1 MKKQWQWLRQPLNGI
16 LMFALTLSVPALAA
30 PERLLLTTQHWPP
43 YQLDN
48 NGQIDGI
55 AVKRLQCTLRR
66 MKQPYQISFLDWS
79 EAQLQVKQGTQH
91 GFFSA
96 SRNQSRDSFAQWV
109 GPIAQQT
116 WVWYSLDDNLTELY
130 HSMDFKERVTVAA
143 TFGSGKWFWLK
154 RNGYRVV
161 KDPKEPAALL
171 DLLLRRKVDV
181 ILEND
186 LVMEQQLAGRA
197 GADSIQQY
205 PFKNKELGVYFSNDF
220 LKDNPAFKQRFES
233 ALAKCEQG

>member
-1 MKKQWQWLRQPLNGI
+1 MN
-16 LMFALTLSVPALAA
+16 ALKWMAVGVTLLATSAQAA

-43 YQLDN
+43 YQLDL
-48 NGQIDGI
+48 GGAIGGK
-55 AVKRLQCTLRR
+55 AVERLQCALRR
-66 MKQPYQISFLDWS
+66 IRQPYQISYLDWS

-96 SRNQSRDSFAQWV
+96 SRNQSRDSFAEWV

-130 HSMDFKERVTVAA
+130 HSMDFKERVSVAA

-161 KDPKEPAALL
+161 KDPQNPAALL

-186 LVMEQQLAGRA
+186 LVMQAQLDKIEG
-197 GADSIQQY
+197 GTSIQQY
-205 PFKNKELGVYFSNDF
+205 PFLNKELGVYFSKDF
-220 LKDNPAFKQRFES
+220 LSQHPGFKYRFKA
-233 ALAKCEQG
+233 ALADCK